1 MKEKLKIVARG
12 AYSAIKNHYML
23 FGILVFGF
31 AVRWYGIYFDYPNGV
46 NNIWDEIFSVSVMLD
61 MVQYKTL
68 FTPSMYTYPFL
79 LPLMYIPVLA
89 LRMLYFIVGNG
100 LYGMNE
106 IKDFLV
112 NGGMGQLYIVV
123 RWYSVFFGTATMF
136 VLYKIYRPIFKNI
149 WSVYFGVFAYSVSLI
164 PLFLSHWGKAHSA
177 MIFFFVL
184 SLYFVLRFEREKR
197 MSYFWASVAT
207 AAGAFSIHYIG
218 ITAGIFPLAGL
229 WFNRERFTWGK
240 TFRAAF
246 LYGGIVLFFYIS
258 NLQGI
263 IAYLQSTGPHL
274 GVPGHP
280 GIAKVEMLDRFTYL
294 FVDSFKLEPFLAV
307 FVIIL
312 FFNLKRMFKDRI
324 LRYVFA
330 GLVVNYLLMIAIIA
344 WPEMTRWRALFVT
357 LMLPLSAGIMMEYLL
372 ENKFKKITIAVLAS
386 LVLAPSFYISYSWL
400 KLLNHN
406 TRNDAISW
414 LEKNAN
420 GEVIYNFDRYIDPS
434 LNYEAALWH
443 RDNNARQLSKKLSY
457 VIEHKEEFE
466 NKGLNLRYDYGANRY
481 EDLAGTSTK
490 YLLVSYWTDQNG
502 GKYFW
507 GDDINLALKEI
518 SKYHTLERVQTFFPV
533 SDGVTVGRSAEDILN
548 NPIYWSDLTRLQ
560 ASGPFVEIYRI
571 IN

>member
-1 MKEKLKIVARG
+1 MKEKLKIMARG
-12 AYSAIKNHYML
+12 AYSAMKNHYIL

-31 AVRWYGIYFDYPNGV
+31 AVRLYGIYFDYPYGV
-46 NNIWDEIFSVSVMLD
+46 NNIWDEIFSVSVTLD

-68 FTPSMYTYPFL
+68 FPPSRYTYPFL
-79 LPLMYIPVLA
+79 LPLLYVPVLIF
-89 LRMLYFIVGNG
+89 RVLYFAVWHG
-100 LYGMNE
+100 LYSINE

-112 NGGMGQLYIVV
+112 SGGMGQLNIVV

-149 WSVYFGVFAYSVSLI
+149 GSVYFGVFAYSVSLI

-197 MSYFWASVAT
+197 MLYFWGSVAS

-218 ITAGIFPLAGL
+218 VTAGIFPLAGL
-229 WFNRERFTWGK
+229 WFNRAEFTWGK
-240 TFRAAF
+240 TFRAAM
-246 LYGGIVLFFYIS
+246 LYGGIVLLFYIS

-263 IAYLQSTGPHL
+263 IMYLQSTGAYL
-274 GVPGHP
+274 GVPGNTE
-280 GIAKVEMLDRFTYL
+280 IAKVGMLDRFTYL

-312 FFNLKRMFKDRI
+312 FFNLKKMSKDRM
-324 LRYVFA
+324 LRYVFL
-330 GLVVNYLLMIAIIA
+330 GLVINYLLMVAIIA

-372 ENKFKKITIAVLAS
+372 ENKFRKITIAVLAS
-386 LVLAPSFYISYSWL
+386 IVLAPSFYISYNWL

-420 GEVIYNFDRYIDPS
+420 GEVIYSFDRYIDPP

-466 NKGLNLRYDYGANRY
+466 NKGLNFRYDYGANRY
-481 EDLAGTSTK
+481 QDLSGTSTQ
-490 YLLVSYWTDQNG
+490 YLMVSYWTDENG

-507 GDDINLALKEI
+507 SNDIDFILKEV
-518 SKYHTLERVQTFFPV
+518 SKYHTLELVKTFFPA
-533 SDGVTVGRSAEDILN
+533 SDGVKVGRSADDILN
-548 NPIYWSDLTRLQ
+548 NPIYWTDLVRLRE
-560 ASGPFVEIYRI
+560 SGPFVEIYRI
-571 IN
+571 K

>member
-1 MKEKLKIVARG
+1 MKIITTAVQKLKENYILV
-12 AYSAIKNHYML
+12 
-23 FGILVFGF
+23 GILVFAF
-31 AVRWYGIYFDYPNGV
+31 ALRMYGIYFDYPNGV

-79 LPLMYIPVLA
+79 LPLMYVPVLV

-123 RWYSVFFGTATMF
+123 RWYSVFFGTATIF

-197 MSYFWASVAT
+197 MLHFWYSAM
-207 AAGAFSIHYIG
+207 AAAAAFSTHYIG
-218 ITAGIFPLAGL
+218 VSAVIFPLAGL
-229 WFNRERFTWGK
+229 WFNREYFTWK
-240 TFRAAF
+240 RVVYAAS
-246 LYGGIVLFFYIS
+246 LYGGIILFFYLANIK
-258 NLQGI
+258 GI
-263 IAYLQSTGPHL
+263 ISYLADVAGYFQSTGFT
-274 GVPGHP
+274 GM
-280 GIAKVEMLDRFTYL
+280 AKVGMLDRFTYL

-307 FVIIL
+307 FVIVL
-312 FFNLKRMFKDRI
+312 FFNLKNIIKDRY

-330 GLVVNYLLMIAIIA
+330 GLCFNYLIMVAIIA
-344 WPEMTRWRALFVT
+344 WPEMTRWRGIFIT
-357 LMLPLSAGIMMEYLL
+357 LMLPLSAGLAMEYLS
-372 ENKFKKITIAVLAS
+372 ENKFNKVTIVILAS
-386 LVLAPSFYISYSWL
+386 LVLAPSMYISVNWL
-400 KLLNHN
+400 KILNHN
-406 TRNDAISW
+406 TRIDAVSW
-414 LEKNAN
+414 LEKNTN
-420 GEVIYNFDRYIDPS
+420 GEVIYNFDRYIDPL

-457 VIEHKEEFE
+457 VIEHKEEFK

-490 YLLVSYWTDQNG
+490 YLLVSYWTDDNG

-507 GDDINLALKEI
+507 GIDIDLALKEI
-518 SKYHTLERVQTFFPV
+518 SKYHTLERVQTFYPV
-533 SDGVTVGRSAEDILN
+533 SDGITVGRSAEDILN

-560 ASGPFVEIYRI
+560 KSGPFVEIYQVI
-571 IN
+571 P